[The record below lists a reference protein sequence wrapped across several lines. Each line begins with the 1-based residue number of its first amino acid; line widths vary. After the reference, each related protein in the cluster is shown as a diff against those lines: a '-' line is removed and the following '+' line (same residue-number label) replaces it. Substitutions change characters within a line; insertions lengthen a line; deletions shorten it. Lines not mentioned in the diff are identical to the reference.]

1 MMRLQQRA
9 AEVFK
14 LKKPSPIFTSRIN
27 RVLTPILPL
36 RRGHP
41 PLCRRFHSSTT
52 LSVAVSHL
60 NLAFRTLESH
70 LSPPALDLRDRTLRT
85 SNSNHPSFNTRPKV
99 LFKRRIR
106 WLSHTPTC
114 RDMRRLLANTR
125 TLPVTGKNHLR
136 PSPEPDKG
144 GWLEKKNLFI
154 SCSISTLFIAT
165 TQYTPSG
172 ELSGGAHFPFF
183 FICVHLVSC
192 SCPSI
197 LITNSVFVGIY
208 ILLYY
213 TDFLSLSSVIKMV
226 HLAVRKT
233 GCVIVSSLP

>member
-1 MMRLQQRA
+1 MRLQQRA

-27 RVLTPILPL
+27 RVLTPILLL

-136 PSPEPDKG
+136 PSPEPDREV
-144 GWLEKKNLFI
+144 GWKKKIYSSRARFPHYLLRLRNTLLRANCPAVLISLF
-154 SCSISTLFIAT
+154 LF
-165 TQYTPSG
+165 Y
-172 ELSGGAHFPFF
+172 F
-183 FICVHLVSC
+183 CVHLVSC